1 MIPLK
6 YQVVGEEDY
15 AFSIQ
20 IDNAGEFLINTGT
33 YTSHPPRKG
42 TLTEAQETQLMGA
55 LKALGTPQA
64 HPMPAGGNAFEA
76 ELVIGEVSEEV
87 RYPFWEGALEDDQK
101 LQELVRLLEKI

>member
-20 IDNAGEFLINTGT
+20 IDSSGKFLINTGT

-42 TLTEAQETQLMGA
+42 TLTETQETQLMDA
-55 LKALGTPQA
+55 LKTLGTPQA
-64 HPMPAGGNAFEA
+64 HPMPAGGDAFKA
-76 ELVIGEVSEEV
+76 ELVLGEAGKEV
-87 RYPFWEGALEDDQK
+87 RYPFWEGALEEDEK
-101 LQELVRLLEKI
+101 LEKLVRLLEKI

>member
-1 MIPLK
+1 MIPFK

-20 IDNAGEFLINTGT
+20 IDSSGEFLINTGT

-42 TLTEAQETQLMGA
+42 TLSQTQETQLMDA

-76 ELVIGEVSEEV
+76 LLVIGEPGEEV
-87 RYPFWEGALEDDQK
+87 RYSFWEGALEEDAK
-101 LQELVRLLEKI
+101 LLELVRLLETI